1 MIDEKKIKLWSSV
14 GSRATF
20 GLISLELVNNNKNLI
35 FITADVSTS
44 AGLDRLK
51 KKFICYETLKNNTYL
66 LSSIYC
72 ILY

>member
-20 GLISLELVNNNKNLI
+20 GLISLELVNNNKNFI

-51 KKFICYETLKNNTYL
+51 KKI
-66 LSSIYC
+66 S
-72 ILY
+72 

>member
-1 MIDEKKIKLWSSV
+1 MNIDINKIKLWSSI

-20 GLISLELVNNNKNLI
+20 GLVALELVKKNNNLI

-51 KKFICYETLKNNTYL
+51 KKISRK
-66 LSSIYC
+66 
-72 ILY
+72 LY